1 MSLTSKS
8 FFSNEYNNNENV
20 DEKKKTKKK
29 RKKKNMNKML
39 MIILVRM
46 MMDKNG
52 GDLSLASSRSLVV
65 VLGQVQIEM
74 YCVAAV
80 SVVGSGAGV
89 VYY

>member
-1 MSLTSKS
+1 MSLT
-8 FFSNEYNNNENV
+8 ENV

-52 GDLSLASSRSLVV
+52 GDLSFSSRSLVV
-65 VLGQVQIEM
+65 ILGQVQIEM

-89 VYY
+89 VHY